1 MNIAVFFGGRS
12 CEHDIS
18 IITGVQVLNALGD
31 GYRVLPV
38 YMKDGGFYTSDLML
52 DVGFFENP
60 NLKKATRIWLIDG
73 SFYTRKGMLLLKKET
88 PDVAL
93 ICCHGGEGENGVLQG
108 FLEYNGVPY
117 TSAGLIASSVCMDKS
132 IAKQLLDGLM
142 LNTMPSIT
150 VHRSDFEKNTNDVIR
165 HVSTFLEYPLIVKP
179 SGLGS
184 SIGIKKARTEDE
196 LKAAIEV
203 AAKFDEK
210 IIVENALENFK
221 ELNCAAYSDGRNVY
235 VSEVE
240 SPVSWHDF
248 LSFDDKYSGG
258 KNGGGKREL
267 PANIPSEIRDNVK
280 GITKRIYEDLD
291 MSGVVRVDFLLSDDQ
306 KLFVNEVNTVPG
318 SMAFYLFEPVGI
330 SFRTMLD
337 GIIAAALIRKKEARK
352 DKSIAKQLL
361 DGLMLNTMPSITVHR
376 SDFEKNTNDVIRHVS
391 TFLEYPLI
399 VKPSG
404 LGSSIGIKKARTEDE
419 LKAAIE
425 VAAKFDEKIIV
436 ENALENFKEL
446 NCAAY
451 SDGRNVYVSEVE
463 SPVSWHDFLSF
474 DDKYSGGKNGGGK
487 RELPANIPSEIR
499 DNVKGITK
507 RIYEDLD
514 MSGVVRVDFLLSD
527 DQKLFV
533 NEVNTVPGSMAFY
546 LFEPVGIS
554 FRTML
559 DGIIAAALI
568 RKKEAR
574 KSRLYFDS
582 DVIRNFMRGK
592 SPKHLQK

>member
-31 GYRVLPV
+31 GYRVIPV
-38 YMKDGGFYTSDLML
+38 YMKDGGFYTSDLMP
-52 DVGFFENP
+52 DVAFFENP

-267 PANIPSEIRDNVK
+267 PANIPDEIRDNVK
-280 GITKRIYEDLD
+280 GVTKRIYEDLD
-291 MSGVVRVDFLLSDDQ
+291 MSGVVRVDFLLSDDK

-318 SMAFYLFEPVGI
+318 SMAFYLFEPQGI

-337 GIIAAALIRKKEARK
+337 GIIAAAI
-352 DKSIAKQLL
+352 
-361 DGLMLNTMPSITVHR
+361 
-376 SDFEKNTNDVIRHVS
+376 
-391 TFLEYPLI
+391 
-399 VKPSG
+399 
-404 LGSSIGIKKARTEDE
+404 
-419 LKAAIE
+419 
-425 VAAKFDEKIIV
+425 
-436 ENALENFKEL
+436 
-446 NCAAY
+446 
-451 SDGRNVYVSEVE
+451 
-463 SPVSWHDFLSF
+463 
-474 DDKYSGGKNGGGK
+474 
-487 RELPANIPSEIR
+487 
-499 DNVKGITK
+499 
-507 RIYEDLD
+507 
-514 MSGVVRVDFLLSD
+514 
-527 DQKLFV
+527 
-533 NEVNTVPGSMAFY
+533 
-546 LFEPVGIS
+546 
-554 FRTML
+554 
-559 DGIIAAALI
+559 I